1 MGMFIGL
8 VMKKFRIIY
17 LTILIINL
25 FSIVVFADDF
35 EVDVEIQEESDF
47 IESIVDESEDEI
59 VVHPDYEPE
68 DQEVYNLDDISKSLE
83 NLKGSI
89 DDNTKSLE
97 QLTEIYN
104 KSFDDKETEIV
115 VEETPTVTQEPEI
128 TIETLH
134 DDNIK
139 IMGSIFLCSGLVVGF
154 FMIKEMLG

>member
-1 MGMFIGL
+1 MEMFIGL